1 MLGIIFK
8 VKMVLEFMVEGS
20 IDINIIL
27 RKISVSNQDDVKSP
41 FCGNTE

>member
-1 MLGIIFK
+1 MLGIIVK

-27 RKISVSNQDDVKSP
+27 KKISISN
-41 FCGNTE
+41 